1 MQLTIDSSEPLDRV
15 LEVIGALYGTRLARQ
30 EESPASTAAPAAE
43 TAAAPR
49 RAGATRPAQKGS
61 AGRGT
66 RASQDVDLQ
75 AVRAWAR
82 EQGHTVSAR
91 GRLSKALI
99 DAYQQRAA

>member
-1 MQLTIDSSEPLDRV
+1 VQLTIDSSEPLDRV
-15 LEVIGALYGTRLARQ
+15 LEVIGALYGTRLTRQ
-30 EESPASTAAPAAE
+30 EESPASTTAPAAE
-43 TAAAPR
+43 AAAAPR
-49 RAGATRPAQKGS
+49 RAAPSRSAQKGS
-61 AGRGT
+61 AGRSA
-66 RASQDVDLQ
+66 RATQDVDLQ